1 MLNFRSPFL
10 KLFEQ
15 VVSPCWPHLQV
26 ATAALVEL
34 VEKLQVDEVFFQ
46 VALLEVFFV
55 QVLLVFKLVLPALQ
69 LLVGCRVGVAV
80 RASPLQ

>member
-1 MLNFRSPFL
+1 MLSFRSLFL
-10 KLFEQ
+10 KLLEQ
-15 VVSPCWPHLQV
+15 VASPCWPHSQV
-26 ATAALVEL
+26 APAALVKLLEEL
-34 VEKLQVDEVFFQ
+34 LLDEV
-46 VALLEVFFV
+46 VV

>member
-1 MLNFRSPFL
+1 MLNFRSLFL

-15 VVSPCWPHLQV
+15 VVSPCWPHSLV

-34 VEKLQVDEVFFQ
+34 VEKLQVDEV
-46 VALLEVFFV
+46 FV